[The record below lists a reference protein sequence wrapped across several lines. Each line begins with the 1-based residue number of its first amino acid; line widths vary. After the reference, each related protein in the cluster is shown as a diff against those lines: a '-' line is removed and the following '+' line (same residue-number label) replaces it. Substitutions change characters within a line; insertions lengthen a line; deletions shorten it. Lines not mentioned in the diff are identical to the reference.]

1 MRLTVVTNLAALERV
16 ATPGVEVTIVA
27 HRGGS
32 LGQRLRGLWAQRE
45 ADYAVINCSP
55 NDLFHCCLFK
65 VLTPFSRVKIVSL
78 DTVLPIPRA
87 ETWQQSLTL
96 FVKRQLFGRVHLF
109 IEYFRDTQG
118 YERYYGIPADKFR
131 YVPFKINRY
140 ERVRQTPTS
149 DEGYI
154 FCGGNTR
161 RDFQT
166 LLQAVEGLPY
176 TVKIVTMGEAVIQGH
191 GSSLD
196 ERALPPNVAVVRHD
210 GSDSFLDFIARAR
223 LVALPIKRGNISA
236 SGIGVY
242 LASMAL
248 GKCVVISEGPAVN
261 RVVPDGAAVIVPPE
275 DAAALRAAIVRAY
288 TDDAFRERVAAAGQA
303 YALALGGE
311 DRLCESVMRTLIEDC
326 ATRGDRATMRSEA
339 NS

>member
-1 MRLTVVTNLAALERV
+1 MTLTVVTNLHALERV
-16 ATPGVEVTIVA
+16 DPPGVTLTVIRHQGGTFAGRLRAMWA
-27 HRGGS
+27 HRD
-32 LGQRLRGLWAQRE
+32 

-55 NDLFHCCLFK
+55 NDLFHYCLFK
-65 VLTPFSRVKIVSL
+65 VLAPFSRIRIVSL

-87 ETWQQSLTL
+87 DTWRQRLAL
-96 FVKRQLFGRVHLF
+96 FLKRRLFRRVHLF
-109 IEYFRDTQG
+109 VEYFRDTAG
-118 YERYYGIPADKFR
+118 YERYYGIPGAKFR

-140 ERVRQTPTS
+140 ERVLQTPTS

-166 LLQAVEGLPY
+166 LLKAVDGLPY
-176 TVKIVTMGEAVIQGH
+176 PVRIVTMGEAVIQGH

-196 ERALPPNVAVVRHD
+196 ERTLPTNVQVVRHD

-261 RVVPDGAAVIVPPE
+261 RVVPDGAALIVPPE
-275 DAAALRAAIVRAY
+275 DPAALRAALVRAY
-288 TDDAFRERVAAAGQA
+288 SDDAYRGIVAAAGRT
-303 YALALGGE
+303 YALSLGGE
-311 DRLCESVMRTLIEDC
+311 DRLCESVMNVLLT
-326 ATRGDRATMRSEA
+326 DRNAEA
-339 NS
+339 NR